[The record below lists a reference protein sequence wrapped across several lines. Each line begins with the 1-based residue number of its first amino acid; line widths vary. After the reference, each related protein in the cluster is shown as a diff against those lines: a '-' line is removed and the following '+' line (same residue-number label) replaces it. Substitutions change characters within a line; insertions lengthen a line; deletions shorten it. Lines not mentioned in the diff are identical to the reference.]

1 MARSNAVDLPT
12 CLGPK
17 RKFREKNVLI
27 VTAGVPGVDYER
39 LLNSASFIVELA
51 TKYLGGS
58 IGAEPILKIKIN
70 TPLTYKGQ

>member
-1 MARSNAVDLPT
+1 M
-12 CLGPK
+12 
-17 RKFREKNVLI
+17 
-27 VTAGVPGVDYER
+27 DYER